1 MRNVRQQAMTSSA
14 EAWKFRL
21 GAGIWASDGMAGK
34 LVAIVADEQQQPLTY
49 LGIRV
54 RLFMFSRFS
63 RHHYFVP
70 VEVVTD
76 AAADRVILNIALD
89 EIEK

>member
-1 MRNVRQQAMTSSA
+1 MNGNLANVT
-14 EAWKFRL
+14 
-21 GAGIWASDGMAGK
+21 
-34 LVAIVADEQQQPLTY
+34 
-49 LGIRV
+49 
-54 RLFMFSRFS
+54 
-63 RHHYFVP
+63 